1 MIHEKD
7 PHEVKSRILKE
18 AKTLFI
24 KNGYNGTTIR
34 DIAKASETN
43 VAMVN
48 YYFQSKYNLFE
59 IIFEE
64 AIEILTQKIF
74 LTLGS
79 DMPFFELIETW
90 INTYYE
96 ILFEYPQIPMFI
108 LNEVSLNP
116 QRLTTR
122 IKSKNPFQAFEQIA
136 KRIEDETAKGTII
149 KTPSADFLLNI
160 ISLSLFPFMFGELA
174 MALMDVSREK
184 YNELITNHKKYV
196 VEFTIN
202 ALQPNTKL

>member
-1 MIHEKD
+1 MISDKD
-7 PHEVKSRILKE
+7 PHEVKKRILKE
-18 AKTLFI
+18 AKILFI
-24 KNGYNGTTIR
+24 KNGYNGTSIR

-43 VAMVN
+43 IAMVN

-64 AIEILTQKIF
+64 AIDILTQKIF

-79 DMPFFELIETW
+79 DIPFFELIETW
-90 INTYYE
+90 IHTYYE

-108 LNEVSLNP
+108 LNEVSRNP
-116 QRLTTR
+116 EKLTTR
-122 IKSKNPFQAFEQIA
+122 IKSKNPLQAFETIA
-136 KRIEDETAKGTII
+136 KRIEDESAKGTI
-149 KTPSADFLLNI
+149 KETPSADFLLNVL
-160 ISLSLFPFMFGELA
+160 SLSLFPFMFGELA

-184 YNELITNHKKYV
+184 YSELIANHKKYV

-202 ALQPNTKL
+202 ALQPNTTS

>member
-1 MIHEKD
+1 MINDKD
-7 PHEVKSRILKE
+7 PHEVKRKILKE

-24 KNGYNGTTIR
+24 KNGYNGTSIR
-34 DIAKASETN
+34 DIAKASDTN

-64 AIEILTQKIF
+64 AMEILTQKIF

-90 INTYYE
+90 IHTYYE

-122 IKSKNPFQAFEQIA
+122 IKSKNPFLAFEQIA
-136 KRIEDETAKGTII
+136 KRIQDETAKGTIRE
-149 KTPSADFLLNI
+149 TPSADFLLNI

-184 YNELITNHKKYV
+184 YSELIANHKKYV

>member
-1 MIHEKD
+1 MINDRD
-7 PHEVKSRILKE
+7 PHEVKRKILKE
-18 AKTLFI
+18 AKILFI
-24 KNGYNGTTIR
+24 KNGYNGTSIR
-34 DIAKASETN
+34 DIAKASDTN

-64 AIEILTQKIF
+64 AMEILTQKIF

-90 INTYYE
+90 IHTYYE

-136 KRIEDETAKGTII
+136 KRIQDETAKGTIRE
-149 KTPSADFLLNI
+149 TPSADFLLNI

-184 YNELITNHKKYV
+184 YSELIANHKKYV

>member
-1 MIHEKD
+1 MITDKD
-7 PHEVKSRILKE
+7 PHEVKRKILKE
-18 AKTLFI
+18 AKILFI
-24 KNGYNGTTIR
+24 KNGYNGTSIR
-34 DIAKASETN
+34 DIAKASDTN

-64 AIEILTQKIF
+64 AMEILTQKIF

-90 INTYYE
+90 IHTYYE

-136 KRIEDETAKGTII
+136 KRIESETAKGTII
-149 KTPSADFLLNI
+149 ETPSADFLLNI

-184 YNELITNHKKYV
+184 YSELIANHKKYV

>member
-1 MIHEKD
+1 MISDKD
-7 PHEVKSRILKE
+7 PHEVKRKILKE

-24 KNGYNGTTIR
+24 KNGYNGTSIR
-34 DIAKASETN
+34 DIAKASDTN

-64 AIEILTQKIF
+64 AMEILTQKIF

-79 DMPFFELIETW
+79 DAPFFELIETW
-90 INTYYE
+90 IHTYYE

-116 QRLTTR
+116 ERLTTR

-136 KRIEDETAKGTII
+136 KRIQDETVKGTIRE
-149 KTPSADFLLNI
+149 TPSADFLLNI

-184 YNELITNHKKYV
+184 YSELIANHKKYV

>member
-1 MIHEKD
+1 MISDKD
-7 PHEVKSRILKE
+7 PHEVKKRILKE
-18 AKTLFI
+18 AKILFI
-24 KNGYNGTTIR
+24 KNGYNGTIIR

-43 VAMVN
+43 IAMVN

-64 AIEILTQKIF
+64 AIDILTQKIF

-79 DMPFFELIETW
+79 DIPFFELIETW

-96 ILFEYPQIPMFI
+96 ILFEYPQIPLFI
-108 LNEVSLNP
+108 LNEVSRNP
-116 QRLTTR
+116 EKLTTR
-122 IKSKNPFQAFEQIA
+122 IKSKNPLQAFETIA
-136 KRIEDETAKGTII
+136 KRIEDESAKGTI
-149 KTPSADFLLNI
+149 KETPSADFLLNVL
-160 ISLSLFPFMFGELA
+160 SLSLFPFMFGELA

-184 YNELITNHKKYV
+184 YSELIANHKKYV

-202 ALQPNTKL
+202 ALQPNTTS

>member
-1 MIHEKD
+1 MISDKD
-7 PHEVKSRILKE
+7 PHEVKRKILKE

-24 KNGYNGTTIR
+24 KNGYNGTSIR
-34 DIAKASETN
+34 DIAKASDTN

-64 AIEILTQKIF
+64 AMEILTQKIF

-90 INTYYE
+90 IHTYYE

-122 IKSKNPFQAFEQIA
+122 IKSKNPFRAFEQIA
-136 KRIEDETAKGTII
+136 KRIQDETTKGTIRE
-149 KTPSADFLLNI
+149 TPSADFLLNI

-174 MALMDVSREK
+174 MAIMDVSREK
-184 YNELITNHKKYV
+184 YSELIANHKKYV

>member
-1 MIHEKD
+1 MISDKD
-7 PHEVKSRILKE
+7 PHEVKKRILKE

-24 KNGYNGTTIR
+24 KNGYNGTSIR
-34 DIAKASETN
+34 DIAKVSETN

-64 AIEILTQKIF
+64 AIDILTQKIF

-79 DMPFFELIETW
+79 DVPFFELIETW

-108 LNEVSLNP
+108 LNEVSRNP
-116 QRLTTR
+116 EKLTTR
-122 IKSKNPFQAFEQIA
+122 IKSKNPLQAFETIA
-136 KRIEDETAKGTII
+136 KRIEDESAKGTI
-149 KTPSADFLLNI
+149 KETPSADFLLNVL
-160 ISLSLFPFMFGELA
+160 SLSLFPFMFGELA

-184 YNELITNHKKYV
+184 YSELIANHKKYV

-202 ALQPNTKL
+202 ALQPNTTS